1 MTDFIPTAFVTGI
14 IAVVCLVVTLLV
26 LVAMYFVKR
35 NDTTTT
41 ISLDDDGAKQVVK
54 TKPTEWSRRR
64 IVCAIALAINIM
76 ALASIIAMAFVY
88 NQGAQKGM
96 TMDNWK
102 TMNLGEIVA
111 TNDKTP
117 VSQTLPSERNG
128 AIVILYKYNCA
139 DCEAIYDQ
147 LNDAIKDVDAKN
159 VYFVASSSETGQE
172 LIEEGNIQTAPT
184 GIYLRHEALNNG
196 AAITHIPLATSNG
209 NETVLDVA
217 ALKRLVLLQSN
228 EK

>member
-35 NDTTTT
+35 NSTTTT
-41 ISLDDDGAKQVVK
+41 ISLDDDGVKQVVK
-54 TKPTEWSRRR
+54 TKPAEWSRQR
-64 IVCAIALAINIM
+64 IVCTIALVINVI

-117 VSQTLPSERNG
+117 VSQTLPNERNG

-159 VYFVASSSETGQE
+159 VYFVASSSETGQD
-172 LIEEGNIQTAPT
+172 LIEEGDIQTAPT

-196 AAITHIPLATSNG
+196 AAITHIPLTTSNG

>member
-35 NDTTTT
+35 NSTTTT
-41 ISLDDDGAKQVVK
+41 ISLDDDGVKQVVE
-54 TKPTEWSRRR
+54 TKSAKWSRQR
-64 IVCAIALAINIM
+64 IVCTTTLVINVIT
-76 ALASIIAMAFVY
+76 LASIIAMAFIY

-147 LNDAIKDVDAKN
+147 LNDAIKDIDAKD
-159 VYFVASSSETGQE
+159 VYFVASSSETGQD
-172 LIEEGNIQTAPT
+172 LIEEGDIQTAPT

-209 NETVLDVA
+209 HETVLDVA

>member
-1 MTDFIPTAFVTGI
+1 MTDFIPTAFVTGT

-35 NDTTTT
+35 NDTTTA
-41 ISLDDDGAKQVVK
+41 ISLDDDGVKQVVK
-54 TKPTEWSRRR
+54 TKPTEWSRQR
-64 IVCAIALAINIM
+64 IVCAIALVINVI
-76 ALASIIAMAFVY
+76 ALASIIAMAFAY
-88 NQGAQKGM
+88 NQGVQKGM

-128 AIVILYKYNCA
+128 AIVILYKYNCT

-159 VYFVASSSETGQE
+159 VYFVASSSETGQD
-172 LIEEGNIQTAPT
+172 LIEEGDIQTAPT

-196 AAITHIPLATSNG
+196 AAITHIPLATSND

>member
-1 MTDFIPTAFVTGI
+1 MTDFIPTAFATGI

-35 NDTTTT
+35 NNTTTT
-41 ISLDDDGAKQVVK
+41 ISLDDDGVKQVVE
-54 TKPTEWSRRR
+54 TKPAEWSHQR
-64 IVCAIALAINIM
+64 IVCAIALVINII
-76 ALASIIAMAFVY
+76 ALASIIAMVFIY
-88 NQGAQKGM
+88 NQGAQRGM

-102 TMNLGEIVA
+102 TMNLGEIVT

-117 VSQTLPSERNG
+117 ISQTLPSERNG

-159 VYFVASSSETGQE
+159 VYFVASSSETGQD
-172 LIEEGNIQTAPT
+172 LIEEGDIQTAPT

-196 AAITHIPLATSNG
+196 AAITHIPLAASNG